1 MKFHLMYVSAVRNIS
16 HLCNVHVIS
25 SSLPLFSFLLIILL
39 FFLTLPSSSQPPYP
53 LPPSLSL
60 YLYTSSSSPLLPPS
74 FSLPPLHIPTLIPF
88 SFPLPAF
95 SLPYIQD
102 TTAQSKTLEESKDTV
117 IPVPESGEDVIR
129 IKRLSTLVTNIIR
142 NTGTWGGAVPDGKV
156 SRWGQETVKRK
167 SLTDAAFRH
176 ANLNKLETEQT
187 MRLGKGRHAL
197 PDVQYLHGHIV
208 LIQGTYVL
216 YYTVLTIRLLPT
228 FIYFDLF
235 DLLIFS
241 FFVN

>member
-1 MKFHLMYVSAVRNIS
+1 
-16 HLCNVHVIS
+16 
-25 SSLPLFSFLLIILL
+25 
-39 FFLTLPSSSQPPYP
+39 
-53 LPPSLSL
+53 
-60 YLYTSSSSPLLPPS
+60 
-74 FSLPPLHIPTLIPF
+74 
-88 SFPLPAF
+88 
-95 SLPYIQD
+95 
-102 TTAQSKTLEESKDTV
+102 
-117 IPVPESGEDVIR
+117 
-129 IKRLSTLVTNIIR
+129 
-142 NTGTWGGAVPDGKV
+142 
-156 SRWGQETVKRK
+156 
-167 SLTDAAFRH
+167 
-176 ANLNKLETEQT
+176 